1 MAERGEIRSMNGRY
15 DTPSRVPGVS
25 DLQGKSF
32 VVGGAS
38 RGIGR
43 AISAEL
49 VGAGARV
56 LMLSRS
62 SESIEAAAAELGD
75 LATPLAADMAAP
87 DTAERVRAAVGERLD
102 GVVVNSG
109 GPPLGQALDLGDD
122 VWRGAYELLLGGPLR
137 LLRELVPLMGEGGA
151 ILFVTSSSVR
161 QAIDGLDTSNVL
173 RPGVAALAKVLAR
186 ELGPRGIRVN
196 SMAPGRIDTD
206 RVRSNDEARAARTGK
221 SVEEVRRDAEE
232 QIPLRRYGEP
242 EELGRVGAFLLSGAA
257 SYVNGAAIQVDGG
270 LVTAV
275 P

>member
-1 MAERGEIRSMNGRY
+1 
-15 DTPSRVPGVS
+15 VS

-206 RVRSNDEARAARTGK
+206 RVRSNDEARADRTGK

>member
-1 MAERGEIRSMNGRY
+1 
-15 DTPSRVPGVS
+15 VS

-62 SESIEAAAAELGD
+62 RDAIEAAAAELGD
-75 LATPLAADMAAP
+75 LATPLAADIAGP
-87 DTAERVRAAVGERLD
+87 DTAQRVREAVGERLD

-137 LLRELVPLMGEGGA
+137 LLRELLPLMGEGGA

-161 QAIDGLDTSNVL
+161 QVLDGLDTSNVL

-196 SMAPGRIDTD
+196 SVAPGRIDTD
-206 RVRSNDEARAARTGK
+206 RVRSNDEARAERLGEN
-221 SVEEVRRDAEE
+221 VEDVRRDAEQ

-242 EELGRVGAFLLSGAA
+242 EEIGRVAAFLLSKAA

>member
-1 MAERGEIRSMNGRY
+1 M
-15 DTPSRVPGVS
+15 
-25 DLQGKSF
+25 DLRDRTF

-43 AISAEL
+43 AIAAEL

-56 LMLSRS
+56 VMVSRS
-62 SESIEAAAAELGD
+62 AEAIEAAAADLGER
-75 LATPLAADMAAP
+75 AIPVAADIADPDAPERIKEAA
-87 DTAERVRAAVGERLD
+87 GERLD
-102 GVVVNSG
+102 GIVVNSG
-109 GPPLGQALDLGDD
+109 GPPLGQALDVSDD
-122 VWRGAYELLLGGPLR
+122 DWRFSYELLIGGPLR
-137 LLRELVPLMGEGGA
+137 VLRALVPLLGEGGA

-161 QAIDGLDTSNVL
+161 QPIAGLDTSNVL

-196 SMAPGRIDTD
+196 SIAPGRIDTD
-206 RVRSNDEARAARTGK
+206 RLRSNDEARAEREGRD
-221 SVEEVRRDAEE
+221 VGDVRRESQA

-242 EELGRVGAFLLSGAA
+242 EEMARVAAFLLSGDA
-257 SYVNGAAIQVDGG
+257 SYVSGAAIQVDGA

>member
-1 MAERGEIRSMNGRY
+1 
-15 DTPSRVPGVS
+15 
-25 DLQGKSF
+25 
-32 VVGGAS
+32 
-38 RGIGR
+38 
-43 AISAEL
+43 
-49 VGAGARV
+49 
-56 LMLSRS
+56 
-62 SESIEAAAAELGD
+62 
-75 LATPLAADMAAP
+75 
-87 DTAERVRAAVGERLD
+87 VREAVGERLD

-137 LLRELVPLMGEGGA
+137 LLRELLPLMGEGGA

-161 QAIDGLDTSNVL
+161 QVLDGLDTSNVL

-196 SMAPGRIDTD
+196 SVAPGRIDTD
-206 RVRSNDEARAARTGK
+206 RVRSNDEARAERLGEN
-221 SVEEVRRDAEE
+221 VEDVRRDAEQ

-242 EELGRVGAFLLSGAA
+242 EEIGRVAAFLLSKAA